1 MADVDLSVAVSSA
14 GIPKTI
20 AEIEAL
26 EKAGLDTSRAM
37 VELSRSSAKLSADLS
52 AGSRSIQGTTRD
64 MVGAKSASDALRQSL
79 RAQGEQYRRVAS
91 QNVGATASQRLAAVY
106 GSTDAGMSAAR
117 LMQQQ
122 QEAFNADPIRDMNRV
137 LADQQALLDGR
148 SSRLTAMAS
157 LEKANWENSL
167 QGMTRA
173 ERAQAKLTR
182 AEKEYA
188 TARKAVYQA
197 NAPRNSEDPVIQAQ
211 KLQRQT
217 EAVNNLARAQR
228 NLTSAQAA
236 VNHETRQASDNA
248 FQASYSYFILAGLAT
263 QTSRAIFSVAQS
275 SLTASSQIE
284 RSFADIDRTFEG
296 TDGQLRSLQNRLF
309 ELSTATPVS
318 IIDLSEIATLGN
330 QLGIA
335 AEDIENF
342 TTVLAQ
348 YTAVSGE
355 SAENAATAFGR
366 ISNLTGLAAS
376 QYSNLA
382 SAITFTARTT
392 VATEATIQNTA
403 KEISALSAGAGF
415 SAQAIVGL
423 AGALSSLAIPPER
436 ARGALSLYFGALN
449 SAVAEGGPKLE
460 AFSEL
465 TNMTA
470 DTLQRLVRENK
481 GQEVFT
487 AFVSGLSEL
496 DTVAKTTALDT
507 LGLSTIRVDQTM
519 RALAQNVPLV
529 TQSLDGAARAFEENT
544 EIASQYAI
552 IQATLDAKWKE
563 FQNSVQNAAGAVG
576 NNFVPAAKAALE
588 VLTEL
593 LIGVARFADSPIG
606 RVFLTAAGYAALF
619 IGALAALVGVAS
631 LARASFIVL
640 GFAVQGLGWS
650 TATVGLRG
658 WIASLILGDKA
669 TRAAAFSTVA
679 FGTALKGS
687 SASAL
692 LAGASLT
699 TAATAAKAFAAAL
712 ARFAVIALAV
722 TAVAAAIGDIERQA
736 NRSQYAIEGLGDGV
750 ENLSLAM
757 QADNVSLFKDAL
769 AGTEG
774 AVVSTKSGLTGLNA
788 ALSNAAQQQIEAEGA
803 VDKTTAALSRQ
814 ELAIGDATRAWLDA
828 AVRQS
833 EAVQKVIYGEDTGFF
848 LTDTRSMSAELRA
861 ALEAGLDLSG
871 ISEVAYSQGTEAAV
885 AVYDGW
891 IAALQAR
898 AASGDAAAQEALD
911 AMGGVDFR
919 NVLIQP
925 LAEGIDAATT
935 EAILALN
942 ATGETVSAVAS
953 DFDSA
958 GNYIGEFAGQVGELF
973 VTFTGV
979 NNVLSEFQ
987 DNVQGAIRGYVN
999 FGSILKTVQQQAQDA
1014 ADAYNEANGTE
1025 IVPKAPDASA
1035 FGSVLATANSDAIKF
1050 YDQIVSLAEAGNT
1063 SFATQLAALGPEASS
1078 ILSSALELDEGGQA
1092 KLEESARLAAFLAS
1106 DSFKKALQAEMT
1118 NSNENYA
1125 RIFQTTGDLGDV
1137 QSYIAAQVAG
1147 TAEEWER
1154 QWAVNHPEAP
1164 ITLTTTL
1171 QNPTPDQI
1179 ALWEQELS
1187 GRLTITPVVGQVSIG
1202 APWGNQQNTYTD
1214 NLTSRSITLP
1224 ASLDGAALS
1233 DSLAYWQENE
1243 NATPEEIAA
1252 ALNTDGFSKDVDNWR
1267 AANGPISIYA
1277 NVIPRIA
1284 PGMTLRGVMRD
1295 DGGYARGGEIPRF
1308 ADGGS
1313 WGQFRGPG
1321 SGVSDSILARVSAGE
1336 FISTASATK
1345 FWGPDFFDSLNR
1357 KMLPASFLNM
1367 LGAAA
1372 VSGNRGPERVAH
1384 VSITQNNPVTRDPLK
1399 KLRED
1404 SENVAAG
1411 IW

>member
-1 MADVDLSVAVSSA
+1 MADVDLSVAVTSA

-26 EKAGLDTSRAM
+26 KKSGLDTSRAM
-37 VELSRSSAKLSADLS
+37 ESLSRSSAQLSSDL
-52 AGSRSIQGTTRD
+52 ATGSRAIQGTTDR
-64 MVGAKSASDALRQSL
+64 MTGAKKASDALRQSL
-79 RAQGEQYRRVAS
+79 RAQGEEYRRIAS
-91 QNVGATASQRLAAVY
+91 QNVGATASQRLAAAY
-106 GSTDAGMSAAR
+106 GSTDAGVSAAR

-148 SSRLTAMAS
+148 SSRLQAMAN
-157 LEKANWENSL
+157 LERANWEQSL
-167 QGMTRA
+167 HGMTRA
-173 ERAQAKLTR
+173 ERAQARLTR

-188 TARKAVYQA
+188 AARKAVYQA

-217 EAVNNLARAQR
+217 EATNNLARAQR
-228 NLTSAQAA
+228 NLTAAQAE
-236 VNHETRQASDNA
+236 VNRETRQVSDNA

-263 QTSRAIFSVAQS
+263 QTARAIFGVAQT

-284 RSFADIDRTFEG
+284 RSFADIERTFEG

-309 ELSTATPVS
+309 ELSTATPIS
-318 IIDLSEIATLGN
+318 IIDLSKIATLGN

-465 TNMTA
+465 TNLTA
-470 DTLQRLVRENK
+470 DTLQRLVRENR

-487 AFVSGLSEL
+487 AFVQGLSEL
-496 DTVAKTTALDT
+496 DTVAKTSALDT

-529 TQSLDGAARAFEENT
+529 TQSLEGAERAFQENT

-552 IQATLDAKWKE
+552 IQETLDSKWKE
-563 FQNSVQNAAGAVG
+563 FQNSVLNAAGAVG
-576 NNFVPAAKAALE
+576 NNFVPAAKDALE
-588 VLTEL
+588 VLTGILVE
-593 LIGVARFADSPIG
+593 VAKFADSPIG
-606 RVFLTAAGYAALF
+606 RVFLTAAGYASIF

-631 LARASFIVL
+631 LARASFVVL

-658 WIASLILGDKA
+658 WIATLFLGDKA
-669 TRAAAFSTVA
+669 ARAAAFSTTA
-679 FGTALKGS
+679 FGTAVKTS
-687 SASAL
+687 SGYAL
-692 LAGASLT
+692 IAGTNLT
-699 TAATAAKAFAAAL
+699 KATTAAKAFASVL
-712 ARFAVIALAV
+712 GRFAVIALAV
-722 TAVAAAIGDIERQA
+722 TAVAAAIGDIEYQS
-736 NRSQYAIEGLGDGV
+736 NRTQYAIDGLGDGV
-750 ENLSLAM
+750 ENLSIAM
-757 QADNVSLFKDAL
+757 RADNVSLFKNAL
-769 AGTEG
+769 EGTEG
-774 AVVSTKSGLTGLNA
+774 AAGGAGSSLGGLNA
-788 ALSNAAQQQIEAEGA
+788 ALSKAAQQQIEAQGA
-803 VDKTTAALSRQ
+803 VDKTTEALSRQ
-814 ELAIGDATRAWLDA
+814 ELAVGDATRAWLDA

-833 EAVQKVIYGEDTGFF
+833 EAVQKVLYGEDTGFF

-861 ALEAGLDLSG
+861 ALEAGLDLSE
-871 ISEVAYSQGTEAAV
+871 ISEVAYSRGSDAAV

-891 IAALQAR
+891 ITELQSR
-898 AASGDAAAQEALD
+898 AASGDAAAQAAID

-925 LAEGIDAATT
+925 LADGIDAAAT
-935 EAILALN
+935 EAIVALN
-942 ATGETVSAVAS
+942 ATGESVTAVAS

-958 GNYIGEFAGQVGELF
+958 GNYIGEFDGQVGELF
-973 VTFTGV
+973 VTFSGV
-979 NNVLSEFQ
+979 NNVLSDFQ

-999 FGSILKTVQQQAQDA
+999 FGSVLKTVQEEARKA
-1014 ADAYNEANGTE
+1014 AEKYNEANGTD
-1025 IVPKAPDASA
+1025 ILPKAPDASA
-1035 FGSVLATANSDAIKF
+1035 FGSALSSANSDAIKF
-1050 YDQIVSLAEAGNT
+1050 YDQIVALAETGNT

-1078 ILSSALELDEGGQA
+1078 ILSSALELDESGRA
-1092 KLEESARLAAFLAS
+1092 KLEESARLAAFLGS

-1118 NSNENYA
+1118 NGNENYA

-1171 QNPTPDQI
+1171 QTPTPEEI
-1179 ALWEQELS
+1179 ALWEQQLS
-1187 GRLTITPVVGQVSIG
+1187 GRLTITPVVGQASIG
-1202 APWGNQQNTYTD
+1202 APWGNQHNVYTD
-1214 NLTSRSITLP
+1214 TLTNRSITLP

-1252 ALNTDGFSKDVDNWR
+1252 ALNTDGFSRDIDAWR
-1267 AANGPISIYA
+1267 AANGPITVYA
-1277 NVIPRIA
+1277 NIIPLGK
-1284 PGMTLRGVMRD
+1284 PGNLLPSPITRRD
-1295 DGGYARGGEIPRF
+1295 GGEIPGF
-1308 ADGGS
+1308 ATGGT
-1313 WGQFRGPG
+1313 WGQFYGPG

-1336 FISTASATK
+1336 YISTAAATR

-1384 VSITQNNPVTRDPLK
+1384 VQITQNNPVTRDPLK